1 MAKIRKSVFRSGIVM
16 LSLLAAVVLSGGV
29 AEAQLNCGARVGMPP
44 VVRAEGM
51 TEVIGDIQ
59 VRCLVAA
66 PEDDDLFGDIDATIP
81 AMLEI
86 SVQLNTSITNSSDDG
101 DIDIRGDGDAA
112 RTYSSS
118 AIDVTGNELTG
129 TTTGTGIDDGNF
141 GDGELS
147 ADGTMVTW
155 EIETDVDNANPLNLD
170 TDGQGFSL
178 VLAGVRANASSVG
191 DGEDIMVNV
200 YVGEDAVTDTPIKA
214 ADVSD
219 GLDADKTKV
228 TAASGLQCTGTG
240 ETAQMALVRFVE
252 GFGSAFT
259 TDHSLVLHLRGIPD
273 DVTVMASRTGV
284 GAPLADP
291 GDGTDL
297 APITLM
303 EDEASTTAMVEVTV
317 SDEGTATLVYNFDA
331 GQHDPDG
338 EGPLTTQVDTLDSS
352 TEWNDIHLTFA
363 WEAGAPLGVGT
374 VTVSFNPV
382 STDDDDTPRFVSGA
396 MMDVVEL
403 EECVTS
409 LLFPFVTNMYG
420 FETGIA
426 ITNTS
431 AANGSCMIDY
441 SGSNAPADDGMIVVM
456 AESTATVG
464 LSTIAPGFQ
473 GYADLTCNFRNGKGF
488 AFISNGFGSMGGPT
502 AAQGYLVADELQD
515 SD

>member
-1 MAKIRKSVFRSGIVM
+1 
-16 LSLLAAVVLSGGV
+16 
-29 AEAQLNCGARVGMPP
+29 
-44 VVRAEGM
+44 
-51 TEVIGDIQ
+51 
-59 VRCLVAA
+59 
-66 PEDDDLFGDIDATIP
+66 
-81 AMLEI
+81 MLEI

-101 DIDIRGDGDAA
+101 DIDIRDDTTPA
-112 RTYSSS
+112 RTFSSS
-118 AIDVTGNELTG
+118 AIDLTGNVLNAG
-129 TTTGTGIDDGNF
+129 TPPGIGTLIEDGEF

-155 EIETDVDNANPLNLD
+155 EIETDTANDNPLNLD
-170 TDGQGFSL
+170 MDGEGFSL
-178 VLAGVRANASSVG
+178 VLAGIRVDASAVG

-200 YVGEDAVTDTPIKA
+200 YVGERRSPMRRSKLRTCRTD
-214 ADVSD
+214 
-219 GLDADKTKV
+219 LDADKTEV
-228 TAASGLQCTGTG
+228 ATVASGLQCLGADA
-240 ETAQMALVRFVE
+240 EMATVRFVE

-303 EDEASTTAMVEVTV
+303 EDEASTTAMVEVGV
-317 SDEGTATLVYNFDA
+317 SDEGTAKLVYNFDA

-338 EGPLTTQVDTLDSS
+338 EGPLTQEVDTLDSS
-352 TEWNDIHLTFA
+352 PEWNDIHLTFT

-374 VTVSFNPV
+374 VTVSFDPV

-409 LLFPFVTNMYG
+409 LLFPFVTNDYG
-420 FETGIA
+420 YETGIA

-431 AANGSCMIDY
+431 AADGSCKVEWF
-441 SGSNAPADDGMIVVM
+441 GNNAPADDGMVEVM
-456 AESTATVG
+456 AESTTTFGVN
-464 LSTIAPGFQ
+464 SMMAPRFQ
-473 GYADLTCNFRNGKGF
+473 GYADMTCDFRNGKGF
-488 AFISNGFGSMGGPT
+488 AFISNGFRQMGGPT